1 MELDRYRALV
11 CAIETGSLSA
21 AAEALQYTPSG
32 VSRMVAALEEE
43 TGVPLLLREHSGV
56 RPTKACEKLLPA
68 IRDLLHA
75 GESCAQLSAQ
85 LRGLDV
91 GTVTVGT
98 AYSAFYSPLARIIS
112 DFHARYGGIQVQLRG
127 GYSTELLTQLNAHQ
141 LDLCFI
147 SAREGAHDWL
157 PIGDD
162 ELTAWVPAAHPMA
175 WLPALPVT
183 AFANEPYIE
192 TYPDKDIDNA
202 RVFARC
208 GVTPNLKF
216 STMDSLATYSMVEA
230 GLGLAMNN
238 ALNGR
243 AWSGGVRILPF
254 DPPQIV
260 EIGVATLPDLSPA
273 ARTFL
278 EFLKPHLAEFLTE
291 KS

>member
-1 MELDRYRALV
+1 MIHQTIFDNFAKENAMELDRYRALV
-11 CAIETGSLSA
+11 CAIETGSLST

-56 RPTKACEKLLPA
+56 RPTKECEKLLPV

-127 GYSTELLTQLNAHQ
+127 GYSTELITQLNAHQ

-147 SAREGAHDWL
+147 SAREGGHDRL
-157 PIGDD
+157 PIDYD

-175 WLPALPVT
+175 CCPRCRSRRSPKSRTSRPILTRTSTTRADRRFGYAAIPLAVLL
-183 AFANEPYIE
+183 AFSRLYLYVHFPS
-192 TYPDKDIDNA
+192 D
-202 RVFARC
+202 VFA
-208 GVTPNLKF
+208 GAV
-216 STMDSLATYSMVEA
+216 
-230 GLGLAMNN
+230 LGL
-238 ALNGR
+238 
-243 AWSGGVRILPF
+243 V
-254 DPPQIV
+254 
-260 EIGVATLPDLSPA
+260 IGELVSRYASKLFQK
-273 ARTFL
+273 RG
-278 EFLKPHLAEFLTE
+278 
-291 KS
+291 